1 MSPMLIQQIP
11 TQAQTFGQI
20 GDDLPQSDEWL
31 RLQFAPSSLPLQ
43 HRWRSNGLSAD
54 FIADY
59 LLTFFPGEANS
70 TAHDRKRQL
79 ELKGAATYVAN
90 ELLENAMKF
99 NDETSWRPISIA
111 LRLYPERLVFT
122 TTNSLR
128 AEQIEPFQALIQ
140 NLLTGDPQELYFQKL
155 EENALDPDSTQS
167 GVGILTMINDYGA
180 KVGWI
185 FQALDGE
192 PPITTVT
199 TIVQIEV

>member
-1 MSPMLIQQIP
+1 MLTQHTP
-11 TQAQTFGQI
+11 TQAQTFGEI

-59 LLTFFPGEANS
+59 LLTFFPGEANPS
-70 TAHDRKRQL
+70 AHDRKRQL

-99 NDETSWRPISIA
+99 NDERSWRPISIA

-122 TTNSLR
+122 TTNSLSPD
-128 AEQIEPFQALIQ
+128 QVEPFQALIQ
-140 NLLTGDPQELYFQKL
+140 QLLTEDPQELYFQKL
-155 EENALDPDSTQS
+155 EENAMDPDSTQS
-167 GVGILTMINDYGA
+167 GVGLLTMINDYGA
-180 KVGWI
+180 KVGWV
-185 FQALDGE
+185 FQDLEGE
-192 PPITTVT
+192 TPITLIT